1 MSAGADVSV
10 PSNARRSN
18 TELGLLVLGII
29 VTLCAYALVGLS
41 QNPVL
46 PAGLVPYGGALIAL
60 ALAGHVITRRL
71 APGADPLL
79 LPLAFLLNGLGLVMV
94 RRIDFALAV
103 AEREPPTPL
112 APLQTVWT
120 VVGVAAFCATL
131 VLIRDHRQL
140 DRYRYLIG
148 ATALGLL
155 LLPLLPLIGTEVR
168 GARIWLRLGG
178 LSLQPGE
185 FAKLG
190 IVAFFASYLAEK
202 RAILSVAT
210 SRLGPFHV
218 PPARA
223 FAPIVSAW
231 LISLAVLIFQ
241 KDLGLSLLFFAIFV
255 VLLYVATSRV
265 AYVVA
270 GVALFAAGAALAGS
284 VFAHVQSRIAI
295 WLDPFADA
303 DGAGFQ
309 LVQSLF
315 ALGSGGIAGVGWGQG
330 QPDLIPDVQTDFVF
344 SAFGEELGLIGL
356 TALLL
361 CYFIFVGRGY
371 RVAVLARED
380 FGKLLAAGLVSVFAL
395 QVFVIVGGVTR
406 VIPLTGLTLPFLSYG
421 GSSLLANYVLCALL
435 LRVSADRP
443 SAGVRTE
450 LGGET

>member
-1 MSAGADVSV
+1 MNARADVSV
-10 PSNARRSN
+10 PTSAKRRSN
-18 TELGLLVLGII
+18 TELGLLTLGII

-46 PAGLVPYGGALIAL
+46 PAGLVPYGGALVAL
-60 ALAGHVITRRL
+60 ALAGHLVTRRL

-79 LPLAFLLNGLGLVMV
+79 LPLAFLLGGLGLVMV
-94 RRIDFALAV
+94 RRIDFALAASV
-103 AEREPPTPL
+103 AEPPTPL

-120 VVGVAAFCATL
+120 VVGIAAFCATL
-131 VLIRDHRQL
+131 ALISDHRQL

-148 ATALGLL
+148 ACALVLL
-155 LLPLLPLIGTEVR
+155 LLPLLPVIGTEIR
-168 GARIWLRLGG
+168 GAKIWLRVGG

-202 RAILSVAT
+202 RALLSVAT
-210 SRLGPFHV
+210 NRLGPFHV

-223 FAPIVSAW
+223 FAPVVSAW
-231 LISLAVLIFQ
+231 LVSLAVLIFQ
-241 KDLGLSLLFFAIFV
+241 KDLGLSLLFFGIFV
-255 VLLYVATSRV
+255 VLLYIATSRL

-270 GVALFAAGAALAGS
+270 GVALFAAGAALAS
-284 VFAHVQSRIAI
+284 WAFAHVQSRIAI
-295 WLDPFADA
+295 WLDPFAQA
-303 DGAGFQ
+303 DGAGYQ

-330 QPDLIPDVQTDFVF
+330 SPNLIPDVQTDFIF

-361 CYFIFVGRGY
+361 CYFIFIGRGY
-371 RVAVLARED
+371 VIAVRARDD
-380 FGKLLAAGLVSVFAL
+380 FGTLLAAGLVSVFAL
-395 QVFVIVGGVTR
+395 QVFVIIGGVTR

-435 LRVSADRP
+435 LRVSADRER
-443 SAGVRTE
+443 V
-450 LGGET
+450 GGEAT

>member
-1 MSAGADVSV
+1 MNARTDVSA
-10 PSNARRSN
+10 SSSTRRQSN
-18 TELGLLVLGII
+18 TELGLLTLGVI

-46 PAGLVPYGGALIAL
+46 PAGLVPYGGALVAL
-60 ALAGHVITRRL
+60 GLAGHLITRRL

-94 RRIDFALAV
+94 RRIDFALAA
-103 AEREPPTPL
+103 AEQQQPTPL

-140 DRYRYLIG
+140 DQYRYLIG
-148 ATALGLL
+148 AAALVLL
-155 LLPLLPLIGTEVR
+155 LLPLLPLIGTEIR

-202 RAILSVAT
+202 RPLLSVAT
-210 SRLGPFHV
+210 NRLGPLHF

-241 KDLGLSLLFFAIFV
+241 KDLGLSLLFFGIFV
-255 VLLYVATSRV
+255 VLLYIATSRL

-270 GVALFAAGAALAGS
+270 GVGLFGVGAALAGS
-284 VFAHVQSRIAI
+284 AFAHVRSRIEI
-295 WLDPFADA
+295 WLDPFAQA
-303 DGAGFQ
+303 DTAGFQ

-330 QPDLIPDVQTDFVF
+330 QPNLIPDVQTDFIF
-344 SAFGEELGLIGL
+344 SAFGEELGLLGL

-361 CYFIFVGRGY
+361 CYFIFAGRGY
-371 RVAVLARED
+371 AIAVRARDD
-380 FGKLLAAGLVSVFAL
+380 FGTLLAAGLVSVFAL

-443 SAGVRTE
+443 GPAATRSAT
-450 LGGET
+450 

>member
-1 MSAGADVSV
+1 MSAQIEASV
-10 PSNARRSN
+10 PTSARRRSN
-18 TELGLLVLGII
+18 TELGLLVLGVI
-29 VTLCAYALVGLS
+29 VSLSAYALVGLS

-46 PAGLVPYGGALIAL
+46 PAGLLPYGGALAAL
-60 ALAGHVITRRL
+60 ALAGHLVTRRL

-94 RRIDFALAV
+94 RRIDFARALA
-103 AEREPPTPL
+103 EQEPPMPL

-120 VVGVAAFCATL
+120 VIGVAAFCGTL

-148 ATALGLL
+148 AAALALL
-155 LLPLLPLIGTEVR
+155 LLPLLPLIGTEIR
-168 GARIWLRLGG
+168 GARIWLRVGG

-190 IVAFFASYLAEK
+190 IVAFFAGYLADK
-202 RAILSVAT
+202 RPLLSVAT

-231 LISLAVLIFQ
+231 LISLAVLIFE
-241 KDLGLSLLFFAIFV
+241 KDLGLSLLFFGIFV
-255 VLLYVATSRV
+255 VMLYIATSRV

-270 GVALFAAGAALAGS
+270 GVALFGAGAALAGLA
-284 VFAHVQSRIAI
+284 FAHVRSRIDI
-295 WLDPFADA
+295 WLDPFTQADT
-303 DGAGFQ
+303 AGFQ

-315 ALGSGGIAGVGWGQG
+315 ALGSGGVLGVGWGQG
-330 QPDLIPDVQTDFVF
+330 QPHLIPDVQTDFIF

-361 CYFIFVGRGY
+361 CYFIFIGRGY
-371 RVAVLARED
+371 AIAIRARED
-380 FGKLLAAGLVSVFAL
+380 FGTLLAAGLVSVFAL
-395 QVFVIVGGVTR
+395 QAFVIIGGVTR
-406 VIPLTGLTLPFLSYG
+406 VIPLTGLALPFLSYG

-435 LRVSADRP
+435 LRVSADH
-443 SAGVRTE
+443 AVAQT
-450 LGGET
+450 